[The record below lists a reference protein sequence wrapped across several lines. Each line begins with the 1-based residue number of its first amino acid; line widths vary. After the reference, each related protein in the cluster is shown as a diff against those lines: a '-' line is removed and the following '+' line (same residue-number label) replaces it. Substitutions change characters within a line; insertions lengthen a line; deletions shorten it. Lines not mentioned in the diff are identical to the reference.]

1 MAMSDYESYVSQ
13 KVGELGELEPPHRR
27 DLTFIIDGFA
37 WMMQYADRW
46 ETFTELAAAVGA
58 VRRHYE
64 SIDQQYTRS
73 RSSAQGMPK
82 FNSPNDPLHAY
93 VACSDNAMVCRHCGS
108 HRDNHGSQGLHSRMA
123 DNLQRGGL

>member
-46 ETFTELAAAVGA
+46 ETFTEIAAACGV

-82 FNSPNDPLHAY
+82 FNSPNDPPHEFHA
-93 VACSDNAMVCRHCGS
+93 CTDNPLICRYCGS
-108 HRDNHGSQGLHSRMA
+108 HLLNHSSPGLHLKT
-123 DNLQRGGL
+123 DNLQQGGL